1 MAVNPITR
9 VSRSFKD
16 ISLSFEPHPVTKDLP
31 ILKNERA
38 ISRSVRNIVET
49 IPTERFFNPDFG
61 SDVRSSLFENIDY
74 AILGILEEQIRTS
87 IVENEP
93 RVDDVKVTVNSDL
106 DSNSFEISIIYD
118 IIGQEAPTQEFTFIL
133 EATR

>member
-1 MAVNPITR
+1 MAINPITR
-9 VSRSFKD
+9 ISRSFKD

-38 ISRSVRNIVET
+38 IIRSVRNIVET

-61 SDVRSSLFENIDY
+61 SDVRSSLFDIVDY
-74 AILGILEEQIRTS
+74 ATVSIIEDQILIAINS
-87 IVENEP
+87 YEP
-93 RVDDVKVTVNSDL
+93 RVENVQVTVDPEL
-106 DSNSFEISIIYD
+106 DNNALEVTVIFD
-118 IIGQEAPTQEFTFIL
+118 IIGQDFPTQEFTFIL